1 MFKARV
7 EEYMRLAALPGH
19 EAEAQAVK
27 DRMPCIV
34 PAGVCSGG
42 HAVKNLVRHSGL
54 LQIDRTTPERAPP
67 KCAACCGNCLTW
79 WWRT

>member
-1 MFKARV
+1 
-7 EEYMRLAALPGH
+7 MRLAALPGH

-54 LQIDRTTPERAPP
+54 LQIDMDHTGARTAEV
-67 KCAACCGNCLTW
+67 AACCGNCPTW